1 MSYESYRERLKANGG
16 NVVDSTKLTTK
27 RSQVKEITTSP
38 LRADVYLNLDEADRH
53 MCIPRDV
60 NTYEIRKFLFTPDT
74 KIYKGD
80 YIGFDGFTYLVIGA
94 NTSDTHPLAT
104 AQLCNFNIPVKTET
118 VVNYSI
124 NSIVERESNG
134 RPIYPSQTITTT
146 KPCVMTAKIYSTAD
160 NSSVP
165 LPDGSM
171 SVLLPY
177 IANDPLPELNQKIT
191 YEQSQYKVTDLIYQ
205 NVVSFGE
212 VKKGYVEIRLQREAN
227 TNV

>member
-1 MSYESYRERLKANGG
+1 MSYESYRERMRANGG
-16 NVVDSTKLTTK
+16 NIVDSTKLTTK
-27 RSQVKEITTSP
+27 RSQLKEITTSP
-38 LRADVYLNLDEADRH
+38 LRADVYLNLDETNRY
-53 MCIPRDV
+53 MCIPRDI

-104 AQLCNFNIPVKTET
+104 AQLCNFSIPVKTET
-118 VVNYSI
+118 IYDKTQVI
-124 NSIVERESNG
+124 GKESNG
-134 RPIYPSQTITTT
+134 RPIYKSETVTIT

-177 IANDPLPELNQKIT
+177 VINDPLPELNQKIT

-205 NVVSFGE
+205 NVVYFGD